1 MLNNSNEIKVDVSS
15 TNKIKSLTNDRNNN
29 GKNSKSISNEQI
41 VYMQKEESNGISL

>member
-29 GKNSKSISNEQI
+29 RKNSKSISNEQI